1 MGRGLR
7 GGPAAK
13 GPAVSIEGAG
23 GSRLQ
28 AGPRFFLG
36 VDGGATRCRA
46 RLRDAAG
53 AFLAE
58 VEGPA
63 ANVYVDFEG
72 AIATARAEIEATC
85 AKAGIGAADRP
96 RLALGLGLA
105 GLSSADDARR
115 VESRFTGMGG
125 VRAANDAVTACRG
138 AHGGADGALVI
149 SGTGSA
155 AIARVRGREIVIG
168 GRGFLIGDDG
178 SAARVG
184 ADAIRAALRA
194 HDGLGPTSP
203 LTQEVMRR
211 FRDDPL
217 VAIQWAIGAK
227 PSGYGAFSPLVFQR
241 AGEGDEIAL
250 AIVRAAARAVDAL
263 IRAVQALGA
272 ERVAVVGGLSGAIRP
287 YLEAA
292 SQAALR
298 RPLFDAADGAILLAG
313 GVLPA
318 SESVA
323 T

>member
-1 MGRGLR
+1 MAAFRPGKAPPFRKGRWGN
-7 GGPAAK
+7 
-13 GPAVSIEGAG
+13 
-23 GSRLQ
+23 RLQ
-28 AGPRFFLG
+28 LGPRFFLG

-53 AFLAE
+53 ELLAE
-58 VEGPA
+58 VQGPA

-72 AIATARAEIEATC
+72 AIATARAEIEAAC
-85 AKAGIGAADRP
+85 AKGGIAAAERA
-96 RLALGLGLA
+96 RVALGLGLA
-105 GLSSADDARR
+105 GLSSAEDARR
-115 VESRFTGMGG
+115 VESRFPGLAG
-125 VRAANDAVTACRG
+125 VRAATDAVTACRG

-149 SGTGSA
+149 AGTGSA

-168 GRGFLIGDDG
+168 GRGFLLGDDG

-184 ADAIRAALRA
+184 ADAVRAALRA
-194 HDGLGPTSP
+194 HDRLGPTSP
-203 LTQEVMRR
+203 LTREVMRR

-217 VAIQWAIGAK
+217 VAIQWAISAK

-241 AGEGDEIAL
+241 AGEGDEIAA
-250 AIVRAAARAVDAL
+250 AIVQAAARAVEAL

-272 ERVAVVGGLSGAIRP
+272 ERVTLVGGLNGAIRP

-292 SQAALR
+292 SRAALR

-318 SESVA
+318 SESAA